1 MKYDIPNSA
10 RSMWAAF
17 IANVIFGFSFLFTK
31 VSLLHT
37 TPYVLLSC
45 RFFVALFLFSI
56 VLLLWRQ
63 KISFKGKPWGL
74 LFLLG
79 IFQPVLYFIGETY
92 GVLYTSSTFSAIM
105 IALIPVVSLWAS
117 ALFLKESPTVPQSL
131 FCCLSVFGVILITA
145 NAATGSNQL
154 IGVILLLLAVFADVA
169 FNLISRKI
177 SVSFSS
183 LERTFL
189 MFLVGFF
196 VFFSMMLAETHGQI
210 TPFFDAF
217 RNPSL
222 RWPILYLGVASS
234 VVAFF
239 LINYSHTHL
248 PVTRTI
254 VFVNV
259 TTLISV
265 LAGVIF
271 LHEIL
276 SPLSIFAAGMIL
288 IGVWG
293 VQRFSHK
300 KTQLKESSPS
310 EEL

>member
-1 MKYDIPNSA
+1 MKLYLKNST

-17 IANVIFGFSFLFTK
+17 FANVIFGFSFLFTK

-45 RFFVALFLFSI
+45 RFFVALLVFSLF
-56 VLLLWRQ
+56 LLLG
-63 KISFKGKPWGL
+63 KTTINLKGKPWGM

-79 IFQPVLYFIGETY
+79 IFQPVLYFVGETY

-105 IALIPVVSLWAS
+105 IALIPIVSLWAS
-117 ALFLKESPTVPQSL
+117 ALFLKESPTVPQSM

-145 NAATGSNQL
+145 NTASGSSQL
-154 IGVILLLLAVFADVA
+154 KGVIFLLFAVFADVA
-169 FNLISRKI
+169 FSLISRKI
-177 SVSFSS
+177 SVTFSS
-183 LERTFL
+183 FERTYM
-189 MFLVGFF
+189 MFLVGFL
-196 VFFSMMLAETHGQI
+196 VFFILMLRETHGQI
-210 TPFFDAF
+210 APFFLAF
-217 RNPSL
+217 QSSAL
-222 RWPILYLGVASS
+222 RWPILYLGIASS
-234 VVAFF
+234 VIAFF

-271 LHEIL
+271 LHEVL
-276 SPLSIFAAGMIL
+276 SPLSLMAAGMIL

-293 VQRFSHK
+293 VQRFSQNA
-300 KTQLKESSPS
+300 TQLQESSPM

>member
-1 MKYDIPNSA
+1 MKFNHTNSA

-17 IANVIFGFSFLFTK
+17 LANVIFGFSFLFTR

-45 RFFVALFLFSI
+45 RFFVALLVFSI
-56 VLLLWRQ
+56 VLFLW
-63 KISFKGKPWGL
+63 KKSVSFKGKPWGM

-105 IALIPVVSLWAS
+105 IALIPIVSLWAS
-117 ALFLKESPTVPQSL
+117 ALFLQESPTVLQSL
-131 FCCLSVFGVILITA
+131 FCCLSVFGVILITTST
-145 NAATGSNQL
+145 ATGSNQL

-177 SVSFSS
+177 SVSFNSF
-183 LERTFL
+183 ERTFI
-189 MFLVGFF
+189 MFLVGFL
-196 VFFSMMLAETHGQI
+196 VFFSMMLVESHGQI
-210 TPFFDAF
+210 TPFLHAF
-217 RNPSL
+217 QNSSL
-222 RWPILYLGVASS
+222 RWPILYLGIASS

-248 PVTRTI
+248 PITRTI

-276 SPLSIFAAGMIL
+276 SPLSLFAAGMIL

-293 VQRFSHK
+293 VQRFSR
-300 KTQLKESSPS
+300 KEVNLQELSPP
-310 EEL
+310 EEP